1 MNLESSPDIAYRIN
15 PRIAS
20 SIRTSDSVTIRGAG
34 EPFELPLALFQLL
47 IMFAEQRTVQQAFD
61 LLDADVDLNEFRHIV
76 DGFVDRGLLD
86 RDQPV
91 DDAHDLQQLLDP
103 RIFSDPAMVDRLGTW
118 LRQGRAII
126 IPDALPRDFAE
137 DVHRDLSQSTRWTVL
152 EGGHDFFHF
161 RASVITELE
170 GQTPA
175 LTECSRYFRSAA
187 TRRFV
192 AELSGNDC
200 SGSPHVT
207 AGWYRPGEYALPH
220 DDTGTKGRSVAYVW
234 YLTKDWR
241 QEWGGAFFWCPTGQY
256 LLPRFNTL
264 MIFNVM
270 PSNVHLVCPVAP
282 IATSKRITINGF
294 WTRSEQTVRAA
305 PLDPSALV
313 SPHAYGLCAP
323 DDTDLLSITVL

>member
-1 MNLESSPDIAYRIN
+1 MNLESLPDVAYRIN

-20 SIRTSDSVTIRGAG
+20 SIRSSDSVTIRGAG

-47 IMFAEQRTVQQAFD
+47 IVFAEQRTVQQAFD
-61 LLDADVDLNEFRHIV
+61 MLDADVDLNEFRNIV
-76 DGFVDRGLLD
+76 DGFVDRGLLN

-91 DDAHDLQQLLDP
+91 DDVHDLQQLLNP

-126 IPDALPRDFAE
+126 VPDALPQDFAE
-137 DVHRDLSQSTRWTVL
+137 DVHRDLTQSTRWTVL

-161 RASVITELE
+161 RASAITELE
-170 GQTPA
+170 GQSPA
-175 LTECSRYFRSAA
+175 LTECSRFFRSTA

-192 AELSGNDC
+192 ADLSGNDC
-200 SGSPHVT
+200 SGRPHVT

-294 WTRSEQTVRAA
+294 WTRSEHTARPT
-305 PLDPSALV
+305 PLDPAAFV
-313 SPHAYGLCAP
+313 SPHAYGHCAP
-323 DDTDLLSITVL
+323 DDPDLLSITVL

>member
-1 MNLESSPDIAYRIN
+1 MNLGPLPDISYRVN

-20 SIRTSDSVTIRGAG
+20 SIRSSDSVTIRGAG
-34 EPFELPLALFQLL
+34 EPFELSLALFQLL
-47 IMFAEQRTVQQAFD
+47 IVFAEQKTVLQAFD
-61 LLDADVDLNEFRHIV
+61 SLDVDVDLDEFRDIV
-76 DGFVDRGLLD
+76 DDFVGRGLLS

-91 DDAHDLQQLLDP
+91 DDGHDLRQLLNP
-103 RIFSDPAMVDRLGTW
+103 GIFSEPAMVDRLRTW
-118 LRQGRAII
+118 LRQGRAIV
-126 IPDALPRDFAE
+126 IPDALPLGFAE
-137 DVHRDLSQSTRWTVL
+137 DVHRDLSESTRWTVV

-161 RASVITELE
+161 RTSVISDID

-175 LTECSRYFRSAA
+175 LTECSRFFQSTA

-192 AELSGNDC
+192 AGLSGNDC
-200 SGSPHVT
+200 SGRPHVT

-220 DDTGTKGRSVAYVW
+220 DDSGTKGRSVAFVW
-234 YLTKDWR
+234 YLATDWR

-256 LLPRFNTL
+256 LLPKFNTL

-294 WTRSEQTVRAA
+294 WTHSEPSARPTPV
-305 PLDPSALV
+305 DPSAFV
-313 SPHAYGLCAP
+313 SPHAYGHRAP
-323 DDTDLLSITVL
+323 TDPGLFPIAVL